1 MSSNTQSQGIKV
13 NPSATFITKYAGFL
27 SGGLGACCAVTFSNP
42 FEVVKTRL
50 QLQGELIKNDQF
62 VNRQQSL
69 QHIFRN
75 IKSAVNH
82 FNGAALPGPYR
93 NLPQALML
101 IFQHEGIKGLQR
113 GLGAA
118 YGYQLIMNGTRF
130 GFYDVFKNLIIS
142 NFSVTSTAATLV
154 SSIGAGAMSGV
165 LAAFFGSPLF
175 MVKTRLQAFSPHLP
189 VGTQYKYTGV
199 FNGLKEIHKEN
210 GVRGWFRGSVPAMVR
225 TGVGSAVQL
234 TSYDYIKKS
243 LIQSGSFEEGFYV
256 HATSSLLCGILV
268 CSAMNPFDVVTT
280 RMYNQPVDAI
290 TGKGKL
296 YRNMFNCF
304 ASTLKTE
311 GIRGFYKGFT
321 AHYFRIGPHT
331 VLTFIFMERIKVLL
345 LKF

>member
-50 QLQGELIKNDQF
+50 QLQGELIKNDQI
-62 VNRQQSL
+62 VNRQQ
-69 QHIFRN
+69 
-75 IKSAVNH
+75 
-82 FNGAALPGPYR
+82 
-93 NLPQALML
+93 NLPQALKL

-130 GFYDVFKNLIIS
+130 GFYDVFKNVIIS

-189 VGTQYKYTGV
+189 VGTQYKYSGV

-296 YRNMFNCF
+296 YRSMFNCF

-311 GIRGFYKGFT
+311 GVRGFFKGFT

-345 LKF
+345 LKLQ